1 MRNLM
6 VFQLFQKAEEASK
19 EMKKNKKKRASTAST
34 GSSTASASPKGDP
47 TSVRDSVTSESPR
60 PKSISP
66 IVEKVDS
73 EVQFKVRH
81 AAVDEVEKPLP
92 RFSPEKREAETID
105 VSGERD
111 VVLVPIDIRDSL
123 KRRLDEDHVRI
134 LCSQIRNKCRLIF

>member
-34 GSSTASASPKGDP
+34 GSSNASASPKGDP
-47 TSVRDSVTSESPR
+47 TFVRDSVTSESPR
-60 PKSISP
+60 PKSVSP

-105 VSGERD
+105 VSGERERE

-123 KRRLDEDHVRI
+123 KRRLDEDHVSI
-134 LCSQIRNKCRLIF
+134 

>member
-1 MRNLM
+1 MA
-6 VFQLFQKAEEASK
+6 FQLFQKAEEASK

-47 TSVRDSVTSESPR
+47 AFVRDSVTSESPR
-60 PKSISP
+60 PKSVSP

-123 KRRLDEDHVRI
+123 KRRLDEDHVRYFAT
-134 LCSQIRNKCRLIF
+134 NVV